1 MHMRSLRNRTLAA
14 AAVGALTITGTA
26 LAAHPKSS
34 TKYGGPTS
42 AAKFNG
48 FRSQVTFKVSSN
60 GKQLKNFTYQS
71 VGCYGSGGPLTKG
84 VNYLAKAW
92 NVHKLGTVNVAGS
105 GSFYKHHVITR
116 YVTGGQT
123 TTTISTVSGA
133 FKKAGT
139 ATGTIRFSQSVVT
152 KGAPAVKPCGPV
164 TVKFTATAAKPNYG
178 GY

>member
-1 MHMRSLRNRTLAA
+1 MHMRTLRNRTLAV

-26 LAAHPKSS
+26 LAAHPKKS

-48 FRSQVTFKVSSN
+48 FRSQVTFKVSSSA
-60 GKQLKNFTYQS
+60 KQLQNFTYQS
-71 VGCYGSGGPLTKG
+71 IGCYGSGGAKPG
-84 VNYLAKAW
+84 VNYLAKPW
-92 NVHKLGTVNVAGS
+92 NVHKLGTVNVSSS
-105 GSFYKHHVITR
+105 GSFYRHHVITR

-123 TTTISTVSGA
+123 TTTITTVSGA

-139 ATGTIRFSQSVVT
+139 ATGTIRFSQSIAT
-152 KGAPAVKPCGPV
+152 KGAPVAKPCGPV
-164 TVKFTATAAKPNYG
+164 TVKFTATAAKPNFG